1 MGSHERGAQPTT
13 GSTILFDGVCN
24 LCERSVLFVI
34 ERDRAAYFRLASLQS
49 EAGERIAQQHGIDAA
64 ALESIV
70 LIEDGRV
77 WRQSD
82 AALRI
87 ARKLDGA
94 WPLLALLQVVP
105 RFIRDRVYARVAA
118 NRYRWFG
125 RKDSCM
131 VPTPELRA
139 RFLDANEPPTS

>member
-1 MGSHERGAQPTT
+1 MGSHERGAPPTT

-139 RFLDANEPPTS
+139 RFLDADESPTS

>member
-1 MGSHERGAQPTT
+1 MGSHERGAPPTT